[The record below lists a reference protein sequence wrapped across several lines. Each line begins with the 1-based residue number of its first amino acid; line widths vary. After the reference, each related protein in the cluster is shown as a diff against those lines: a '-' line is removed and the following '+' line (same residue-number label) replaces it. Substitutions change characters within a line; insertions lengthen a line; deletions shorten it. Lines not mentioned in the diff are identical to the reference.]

1 MSRGIQY
8 CHGECHRFRL
18 NLPGFVTFAITMSAR
33 APTPKTINEKS
44 RYRSSHV
51 PDVKLEKDLDLPYR
65 VYVLKCA
72 GKHSQDEYY
81 WYVGIIEVA
90 LLATRILKHFSKGGG
105 AAFTSAHR
113 PLGIELVWPASTT
126 AAEAYVC

>member
-1 MSRGIQY
+1 M
-8 CHGECHRFRL
+8 
-18 NLPGFVTFAITMSAR
+18 
-33 APTPKTINEKS
+33 
-44 RYRSSHV
+44 
-51 PDVKLEKDLDLPYR
+51 PDVKLEKDVDLPYR

-72 GKHSQDEYY
+72 GKHAQDEYY
-81 WYVGIIEVA
+81 RYV
-90 LLATRILKHFSKGGG
+90 KHFSKGGG